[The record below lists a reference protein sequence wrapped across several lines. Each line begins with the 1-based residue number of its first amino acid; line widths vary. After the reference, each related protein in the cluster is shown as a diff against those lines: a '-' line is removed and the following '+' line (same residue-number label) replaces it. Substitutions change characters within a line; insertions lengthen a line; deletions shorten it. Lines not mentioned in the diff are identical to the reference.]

1 MTTIVISSIIVI
13 AIILIALAV
22 RLESKDKEYLNK
34 EKAGEALIIYAEK
47 IKNIEN
53 NVSELIKDQE
63 ALAKEVAAEPTA
75 PKKKKSRPRKKS
87 APKKK
92 ED

>member
-13 AIILIALAV
+13 AIILIALTI
-22 RLESKDKEYLNK
+22 RLENQ
-34 EKAGEALIIYAEK
+34 EKASANKDYTGEALVEYAET
-47 IKNIEN
+47 IKKIEN
-53 NVSELIKDQE
+53 SVAELVKEQE
-63 ALAKEVAAEPTA
+63 EAPKEIT

>member
-22 RLESKDKEYLNK
+22 RLESKDKEYLNN
-34 EKAGEALIIYAEK
+34 EKAGEALVEYAEK

-75 PKKKKSRPRKKS
+75 AKKKKSRPRKKS

>member
-13 AIILIALAV
+13 AIILIALV
-22 RLESKDKEYLNK
+22 IRLENQEKASASKDYT
-34 EKAGEALIIYAEK
+34 GEALVEYAET
-47 IKNIEN
+47 IKKIEN
-53 NVSELIKDQE
+53 SVAELVKEQE
-63 ALAKEVAAEPTA
+63 EEAPKEIA